1 MKIEEII
8 LALVIIQMLPKAKF
22 IYDDLG
28 IRLTIQ
34 YSKFFYKDKEYL
46 EGGYTATT
54 QMWLKK
60 NNNDKKN

>member
-28 IRLTIQ
+28 IRVTIQ
-34 YSKFFYKDKEYL
+34 YQKFWYRDKNYP
-46 EGGYTATT
+46 EGWYTATT
-54 QMWLKK
+54 QIWLKK
-60 NNNDKKN
+60 NNNDKSN

>member
-34 YSKFFYKDKEYL
+34 YSKFFYKDKDYL
-46 EGGYTATT
+46 EGWYTATT